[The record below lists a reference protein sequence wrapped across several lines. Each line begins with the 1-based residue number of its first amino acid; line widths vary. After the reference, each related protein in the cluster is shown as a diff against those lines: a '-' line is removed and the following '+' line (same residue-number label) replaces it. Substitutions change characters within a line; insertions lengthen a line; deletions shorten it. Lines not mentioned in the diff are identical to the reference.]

1 MLGNK
6 TLVIDIGAKNIKLIE
21 LESNKKKI
29 NIHRSFIIDTPENSF
44 NDGEITNMILMKEKL
59 QQVIK
64 ENKIKTKN
72 AIFTSY
78 SSNIIT
84 RIIPLPSTS
93 DKDIGGMVRFQMEQ
107 YLPIA
112 YDDYIMQYIMLDKI
126 KNENSEEK
134 QRVRVIVYPK
144 EMAKKYYDLAIDLKL
159 YPKAL
164 DVQSNSISKLFN
176 KIESINGEIYNSE
189 KANAVIDMG
198 SDYLKFVVIKNG
210 VDEFSKSIHS
220 GGNVIDIE
228 ISNQTGMDME
238 QCEKN
243 KKNEVDL
250 FKVSEEAENGIS
262 RYGSMG
268 YEYGFEDEAAA
279 SLDGTEQT
287 VNKIAKIIVDRWNRE
302 IYKYVEYYSN
312 ESKEKL
318 DSIYIYGGSSRIN
331 GIEEYMRE
339 YLGISVKKIRYFN
352 IKDSNISVEN
362 EGTEYFLNA
371 LGASI
376 RL

>member
-6 TLVIDIGAKNIKLIE
+6 TLVLDIGAKTIKLLE
-21 LESNKKKI
+21 LESTKKKI
-29 NIHRSFIIDTPENSF
+29 NIHKSFIIDTPENSF

-59 QQVIK
+59 QQLLK

-72 AIFTSY
+72 VIFTSY

-84 RIIPLPSTS
+84 RIIPLPNTS
-93 DKDIGGMVRFQMEQ
+93 EKDIGGMVRFQMEQ
-107 YLPIA
+107 YLPIS

-126 KNENSEEK
+126 KDENNEEK
-134 QRVRVIVYPK
+134 QRVRVNVYPK
-144 EMAKKYYDLAIDLKL
+144 DMAKKYFDLAVDLKL
-159 YPKAL
+159 NPKAL
-164 DVQSNSISKLFN
+164 DVQFNSISKLFN
-176 KIESINGEIYNSE
+176 RIDSINGEIYNSE
-189 KANAVIDMG
+189 KANAVIDLG
-198 SDYLKFVVIKNG
+198 SDYLKFIVIKNG

-220 GGNVIDIE
+220 GGNVIDME
-228 ISNQTGMDME
+228 ISNQTGIDME
-238 QCEKN
+238 QCEEK

-250 FKVSEEAENGIS
+250 LKVEEEAESSLNNYISTGYDYGI
-262 RYGSMG
+262 
-268 YEYGFEDEAAA
+268 EDEVAAG
-279 SLDGTEQT
+279 LGETEHT
-287 VNKIAKIIVDRWNRE
+287 VNKIGKIIADRWNRE

-318 DSIYIYGGSSRIN
+318 DSIYIYGGSSKLN
-331 GIEEYMRE
+331 GIEEYMME
-339 YLGISVKKIRYFN
+339 YLGIPVKKIRYFSM
-352 IKDSNISVEN
+352 KDSNISIEN